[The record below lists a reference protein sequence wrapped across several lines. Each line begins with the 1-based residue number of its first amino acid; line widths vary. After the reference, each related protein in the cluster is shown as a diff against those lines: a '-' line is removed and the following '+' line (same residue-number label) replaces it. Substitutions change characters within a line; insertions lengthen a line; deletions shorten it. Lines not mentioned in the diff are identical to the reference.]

1 MKRVKEDERLKKE
14 WGDIRRQITP
24 KIGQLTNDDDSVS
37 SIVRFLCHAFYIL
50 QTRLPIYLERKI
62 DKYSQTGQHTSSQ

>member
-1 MKRVKEDERLKKE
+1 MTRIKADKQLKKE

-37 SIVRFLCHAFYIL
+37 RIVRCPCNAFYIL
-50 QTRLPIYLERKI
+50 QTRLPLRANN
-62 DKYSQTGQHTSSQ
+62 

>member
-1 MKRVKEDERLKKE
+1 MKRVKEDKQLKKE

-37 SIVRFLCHAFYIL
+37 RIVRFPCNAFYIL
-50 QTRLPIYLERKI
+50 QTRFPFRANN
-62 DKYSQTGQHTSSQ
+62 